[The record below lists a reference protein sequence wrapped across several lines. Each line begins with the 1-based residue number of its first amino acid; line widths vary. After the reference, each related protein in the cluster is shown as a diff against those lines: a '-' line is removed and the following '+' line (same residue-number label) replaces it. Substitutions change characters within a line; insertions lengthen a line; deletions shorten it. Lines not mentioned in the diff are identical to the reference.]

1 MELFL
6 NFVLF
11 FNLLG
16 VLLSFMALTI
26 VAHAAGAVVGHIRSG
41 LLSFLWGLSLIL
53 VSFLYSI
60 FYVYEPTSPDL
71 QSFILA
77 LGMVLILFSTK
88 KLFSLYQPAN

>member
-11 FNLLG
+11 FDLMG
-16 VLLSFMALTI
+16 VFLAFMAITI
-26 VAHAAGAVVGHIRSG
+26 VAHAAGIVVGRVRTG

-53 VSFLYSI
+53 VSFLYAI
-60 FYVYEPTSPDL
+60 VYIYEPTLPDL

-77 LGMVLILFSTK
+77 LGMVLILLSTK
-88 KLFSLYQPAN
+88 KLFSLYQPA